1 MKDIGETKNDK
12 QVLQEN
18 IKVLRDYVQGNLDY
32 LDELYSRKI
41 LSEEDTRQ
49 LSTII
54 SLWKTLLNRMND
66 ETNYQGDQ
74 GLVTIDMFTSLQQK
88 TMLMKGYVQELA
100 AK

>member
-1 MKDIGETKNDK
+1 MKDIGELKHDK
-12 QVLQEN
+12 QQLQEN
-18 IKVLRDYVQGNLDY
+18 IKILRDHVQGTLDY

-54 SLWKTLLNRMND
+54 SLGKTLLNRMND
-66 ETNYQGDQ
+66 ETNYQGAR
-74 GLVTIDMFTSLQQK
+74 GLVTIDMFSSLQQK

>member
-1 MKDIGETKNDK
+1 MKDIGELKHDK
-12 QVLQEN
+12 QLLQEH
-18 IKVLRDYVQGNLDY
+18 IKVLQDHVQGNLDY
-32 LDELYSRKI
+32 LDEVYSQKI

-54 SLWKTLLNRMND
+54 SLGKTLLNRMND
-66 ETNYQGDQ
+66 ETNYQGDR

-88 TMLMKGYVQELA
+88 TMLMKGYVQELD